1 MFTSEVTQGSFH
13 PYLTF
18 IIIFGIVIYSR
29 LIHFLWNNVPFT
41 PLKEV
46 EIGGMR
52 RRKKSKKEKI

>member
-52 RRKKSKKEKI
+52 RRKKK